1 MTAFDP
7 AQDEF
12 YMREALRL
20 ARQAAQ
26 LGEVPVGAVVVQ
38 DGRIIGRGY
47 NLRET
52 AKDGLAHAELMAI
65 RQASQVLGG
74 WRLVRCQLVVT
85 LEPCPMC
92 AGAVINSRIER
103 VVYGAADPKAGSLD
117 SVQRMFSYPY
127 NHLPPVRG
135 GVLKEECV
143 GILQDF
149 FRGLR
154 QEKKLRPWKKQENS
168 AICTKESVKK
178 T

>member
-1 MTAFDP
+1 
-7 AQDEF
+7 
-12 YMREALRL
+12 
-20 ARQAAQ
+20 
-26 LGEVPVGAVVVQ
+26 
-38 DGRIIGRGY
+38 
-47 NLRET
+47 
-52 AKDGLAHAELMAI
+52 
-65 RQASQVLGG
+65 
-74 WRLVRCQLVVT
+74 
-85 LEPCPMC
+85 MC

-154 QEKKLRPWKKQENS
+154 QEKKLRPWKKQGNS